1 MTIDATT
8 IRGARQS
15 RSNEETNEPGSFRR
29 KGDFL
34 RGPYVVGVLLLTLI
48 GVFRYLG
55 ISLRFQG
62 LTFFGL
68 YLSIAI
74 QSTAYTMVLIALQYP
89 SELFVPGLRRI
100 INRPE
105 LILAGLALGFL
116 FFRLLPIGFAIPA
129 LVAVLF
135 LFAIPLHKISK
146 VLVPGLYLFVGLL
159 TAFGFNV
166 AVVTV
171 RFEPNY
177 DQVLQKVDQVLLFGH
192 SVSELSHQFAA
203 SVPHFVPGALLV
215 WYALMF
221 PQIGAALMLCSTF
234 ISREYAMRF
243 VSAILVAYALSVA
256 IFFAFPTH
264 SPYFSCVGH
273 ISAGFPA
280 AMVQIQEQFV
290 RTATAR
296 FHGLRAPLGP
306 EYYISF
312 PCMHIAQPLIA
323 MWFLRRWRRML
334 IFLGIVNLILIF
346 AIVILEWHYFADII
360 GGIVLAA
367 ISVWLVD
374 VRIRRPG
381 LTAVA

>member
-1 MTIDATT
+1 MTTDATSR
-8 IRGARQS
+8 RGARQS
-15 RSNEETNEPGSFRR
+15 GSNEEMNEPASLQR
-29 KGDFL
+29 KGHFL
-34 RGPYVVGVLLLTLI
+34 RGPYVVGILLLTLI

-55 ISLRFQG
+55 ISLQFQG

-74 QSTAYTMVLIALQYP
+74 QSTAYTLVLIALQYP
-89 SELFVPGLRRI
+89 SEHFVPGLRRI

-135 LFAIPLHKISK
+135 LFAIPLRKISK
-146 VLVPGLYLFVGLL
+146 VLMPGLYLFVGLL

-177 DQVLQKVDQVLLFGH
+177 DRVLQQIDRLLLFGH
-192 SVSELSHQFAA
+192 SVSGLSHRFAA
-203 SVPHFVPGALLV
+203 SVPHFIPGALLV

-221 PQIGAALMLCSTF
+221 PQIGAALMLCSAM
-234 ISREYAMRF
+234 ISREYAMKF

-256 IFFAFPTH
+256 IFFVFPTH

-273 ISAGFPA
+273 VSAGLPG

-290 RTATAR
+290 QTATAR

-346 AIVILEWHYFADII
+346 AIVILEWHYFVDII
-360 GGIVLAA
+360 GGILIAA
-367 ISVWLVD
+367 ISIWLVD
-374 VRIRRPG
+374 IRTRRSV

>member
-1 MTIDATT
+1 

-135 LFAIPLHKISK
+135 LFAIPLHKVSK

-273 ISAGFPA
+273 ISAGLPA

-374 VRIRRPG
+374 VRIRRPS